1 MFGTIVAFVVGLV
14 LVVSAL
20 ATVVIVGMRTKS
32 RLVQGPIVWFS
43 RRFMN
48 PRQLRVAGQ
57 PGAYASIVRHR
68 GRRSGR
74 PYETPVGV
82 VADGPSFLIALPY
95 GSRAQW
101 VRNVAAAGSATLVTE
116 GETVAVDRPEV
127 VETRDVIERFSA
139 SDQRLFRI
147 FATDECLRVHRS
159 SVVAARETLSDV
171 AA

>member
-1 MFGTIVAFVVGLV
+1 MFGTIVTLVGGAA
-14 LVVSAL
+14 LVVAVL
-20 ATVVIVGMRTKS
+20 AAAFIVGMRTKS

-48 PRQLRVAGQ
+48 PRQMRAAGR

-68 GRRSGR
+68 GRRTGQ

-82 VADGPSFLIALPY
+82 VADGSSFLIALPY

-101 VRNVAAAGSATLVTE
+101 VRNVLAAGSATLVTE
-116 GETVAVDRPEV
+116 GETVAVERPQLV
-127 VETRDVIERFSA
+127 AMRDVVGHFPA

-147 FATDECLRVHRS
+147 LATTGCLRLQRRATAAAHDTTPA
-159 SVVAARETLSDV
+159 VAA
-171 AA
+171 